1 MGGMTV
7 DWEWFWIVVLT
18 VIVCFHGLLDI
29 FFVRWVLWRN
39 KLLTNL
45 AVKSALVESES
56 LSSETEQE

>member
-1 MGGMTV
+1 LGGITL

-45 AVKSALVESES
+45 AVQAAVTESES

>member
-1 MGGMTV
+1 M

-45 AVKSALVESES
+45 AVKSALAESES

>member
-1 MGGMTV
+1 M

-18 VIVCFHGLLDI
+18 MIVCFHGLLDI

-39 KLLTNL
+39 KLLTSL
-45 AVKSALVESES
+45 AVKSALAESES

>member
-1 MGGMTV
+1 
-7 DWEWFWIVVLT
+7 

-45 AVKSALVESES
+45 AVKSARAESES

>member
-45 AVKSALVESES
+45 AVKSALAESES

>member
-1 MGGMTV
+1 MGGMTL

-45 AVKSALVESES
+45 AVKSALAESES

>member
-1 MGGMTV
+1 MTL

-45 AVKSALVESES
+45 AVQAAVAESES